1 MYKVMLV
8 DDEYMIL
15 EGLKQILPW
24 QDLGFEIVKTARNA
38 KEALSFFEDHEI
50 DLLITDINMPEISG
64 IQLIE
69 TAQNE
74 GRHFLSLILSG
85 YQEFEY
91 VKRGIDL
98 GVKNYLLKPVDK
110 EELLRSVKQI
120 KLLLDEEKQFDRQQ
134 QLFLENN
141 LVRWLNDELNDSEF
155 IEMLQHFH
163 LEAQPPY
170 TAVLLE
176 GDSSRLQEAADFL
189 RGQGQKLLIEGW
201 IHQSGQLLWLYMGTR
216 QSLYVLLHY
225 LERLTIDQLRFVV
238 GETVAEWE
246 NVYESYERVQQI
258 RRLREFY
265 PELLPE
271 LLSSSD
277 FIQEPDYDMS
287 FLSFNK
293 ALMIGDEK
301 TVRGEL
307 DRIFREL
314 MVKHYSP
321 EYVRYVAFL
330 LFADISRQFPTATQE
345 IYDETVV
352 GIRKSHT
359 IDEIKKML
367 TAVLDN
373 VRNTDRPAVYSD
385 AVSQVIA
392 MVDDDYREELNL
404 KTIAEAL
411 HLNVVYLGQLFKKE
425 TNRSFS
431 QYLNQIR
438 IKKAQ
443 QLLLHSTQT
452 ISEIADAIGYNNT
465 NYFSKMFKKLNGI
478 TPKEFRDQY
487 DSGYEALEG
496 KDN

>member
-24 QDLGFEIVKTARNA
+24 QELGFEIVKTARNA
-38 KEALSFFEDHEI
+38 KEALAFLEEQAI

-74 GRHFLSLILSG
+74 GQHFFSLILSG

-110 EELLRSVKQI
+110 NELAKSVNQI
-120 KLLLDEEKQFDRQQ
+120 KKLLEEEGQLDRQQ
-134 QLFLENN
+134 QLYLETN
-141 LVRWLNDELNDSEF
+141 VIRWVNDELNEAEF
-155 IEMLQHFH
+155 EAMLQHFK
-163 LEAQPPY
+163 LQQQSPY
-170 TAVLLE
+170 TAVLFE
-176 GDSSRLQEAADFL
+176 GSTNALQQVASGLQA
-189 RGQGQKLLIEGW
+189 QGQKLVVTSW
-201 IHQSGQLLWLYMGTR
+201 IHQSAQLLWIVMDSR
-216 QSLYVLLHY
+216 QRLYVVLHEI
-225 LERLTIDQLRFVV
+225 ERQYGQQLRFLV
-238 GETVAEWE
+238 GETVPEWE
-246 NVYESYERVQQI
+246 NLYESYERVRQMQ
-258 RRLREFY
+258 RLADFY
-265 PELLPE
+265 PDLLPE
-271 LLSSSD
+271 KINHKTPVPQREEEL
-277 FIQEPDYDMS
+277 S

-293 ALMIGDEK
+293 ALMIGDER
-301 TVRGEL
+301 TVKERLGE
-307 DRIFREL
+307 IFKQL
-314 MVKHYSP
+314 NDYHYPP

-330 LFADISRQFPTATQE
+330 LFADLSRQFPNATQE
-345 IYDETVV
+345 SYDETVAA
-352 GIRKSHT
+352 IRKSQT
-359 IDEIKKML
+359 IDQIQALLVE
-367 TAVLDN
+367 VLAN
-373 VRNTDRPAVYSD
+373 VRHSDHPAVYSE

-392 MVDDDYREELNL
+392 LVEEDYREELNL
-404 KTIAEAL
+404 KTIAEQL

-425 TNRSFS
+425 TKKSFS

-443 QLLLHSTQT
+443 QLLLYSPLP
-452 ISEIADAIGYNNT
+452 ISEIAEKIGYNNT

-487 DSGYEALEG
+487 DSGYQALAEG
-496 KDN
+496 E